1 MQGSRVSESKKRQSR
16 LVRKIG
22 ERMREARELCNM
34 TQSEAAR
41 RLGYRNSAKLSK
53 IEHASDT
60 NSVPLYIIVDAAKLY
75 DVSVGFLMGV
85 SDDWEEDVRGSVE
98 REASRW
104 IGEAWEAMRRR
115 DIEVMAMLKKRVD
128 FVAETI
134 PDLASCALR
143 TQAAL
148 ERFIELNPQFEEMMG
163 SNTLSISLEKMQES
177 VRVADSNLKR
187 FKVESQALTGS
198 ARQLGLFEQE

>member
-1 MQGSRVSESKKRQSR
+1 MQRSRVSESKKRQSR

-177 VRVADSNLKR
+177 ARVADSNLKR